1 MPYYTFLF
9 QTTEHHKVIYRPTRY
24 RNISKCGSKIQA
36 MDMRIL
42 VNTVKYHIKDLQ
54 NDRNVQNA
62 ENIRPPTFNIV
73 TQNKKETTKIIQ
85 KV

>member
-1 MPYYTFLF
+1 
-9 QTTEHHKVIYRPTRY
+9 
-24 RNISKCGSKIQA
+24 
-36 MDMRIL
+36 MRIL